1 MSLVTV
7 HRDDV
12 MPTILSN
19 FTLQNLFIDT
29 LIAQSPFIFLT
40 VLLEC
45 IDQLGASGSVW
56 HCEVLKIIFVAC
68 KHIRATLYDND
79 SSSDETNSTVFDTE
93 ATIHPFLSYMILFG
107 SQLLI
112 LLVVVPTLAIIVIIL
127 KDRK

>member
-1 MSLVTV
+1 MSLATV
-7 HRDDV
+7 YCDDV
-12 MPTILSN
+12 MPTILSY
-19 FTLQNLFIDT
+19 FTLQSLFIDT
-29 LIAQSPFIFLT
+29 LIVQSPYIFLT

-45 IDQLGASGSVW
+45 IDQFGASGSVW

-68 KHIRATLYDND
+68 KHVRATLYNND
-79 SSSDETNSTVFDTE
+79 SSSDETNSTDIE